1 MDKLPIH
8 LALHGIAVLTISAAA
23 GLVLWR
29 VLFKERDGA
38 DWHLVHASGSVRGVF
53 LIALAAVIHLPSLP
67 EWLAVTAAW
76 LFIVFTWASLLAM
89 FIRAFT
95 GERGFYSGG
104 SKANRVSFALYSLGA
119 ITLFPGAAI
128 LVIGFVRAL

>member
-1 MDKLPIH
+1 M
-8 LALHGIAVLTISAAA
+8 
-23 GLVLWR
+23 WR
-29 VLFKERDGA
+29 VLLKKRDGA

-67 EWLAVTAAW
+67 EWLAVTATW
-76 LFIVFTWASLLAM
+76 LIIVFTWASLLAM

-104 SKANRVSFALYSLGA
+104 SKANRASFALYGLGA
-119 ITLFPGAAI
+119 ITLFPGVAI
-128 LVIGFVRAL
+128 LAIGLVRAL